1 CGDGANDL
9 PMLEHAGTGIAWKA
23 KPVVREKIHHQINYH
38 GFELLLFLIED
49 EL

>member
-1 CGDGANDL
+1 
-9 PMLEHAGTGIAWKA
+9 MLEHAGTGIAWKA

-38 GFELLLFLIED
+38 GFELLFFFIED

>member
-1 CGDGANDL
+1 
-9 PMLEHAGTGIAWKA
+9 K
-23 KPVVREKIHHQINYH
+23 KIHHQINYR

>member
-1 CGDGANDL
+1 
-9 PMLEHAGTGIAWKA
+9 WKA

>member
-1 CGDGANDL
+1 
-9 PMLEHAGTGIAWKA
+9 
-23 KPVVREKIHHQINYH
+23 HHQINYH